1 MAPREEQ
8 VEAQVERFFHY
19 LAIGNLYNIP
29 SAEAS
34 EEIRE
39 RTTPEQLAQVRKIA
53 EEHRAKYWPQK

>member
-1 MAPREEQ
+1 M
-8 VEAQVERFFHY
+8 ERFFHY